1 MAMSDQLKIDD
12 DIIKVENNS
21 IILDDY
27 GQPSKEAFYK
37 NNLNA
42 VDVSNLSKKFP
53 APRKENQNL
62 NNLVDDEE
70 LNKMLEELQ
79 R

>member
-12 DIIKVENNS
+12 DIINMGNNS

-27 GQPSKEAFYK
+27 GQPSKEALYK

-42 VDVSNLSKKFP
+42 EDVSNLSKKFP
-53 APRKENQNL
+53 VPRKENKNM